1 MVAIADIQLSN
12 IFIGKVRIDSS
23 QIRGEGGWL
32 DPHLMIPIEIE
43 LYQRPENQQ
52 LVLTGITY
60 SLKLDGNP
68 GTTNQLGSSAH
79 LNLIR
84 NMNYRTF
91 PNAPTAN
98 TLQLTFSLTQEQV
111 KKLEEAR
118 EDSHQGPFILFVEL
132 VGVIAWLART
142 GNSVDI
148 HQSKPS
154 TLRGENLPL
163 EFGMY
168 SELIPF
174 WNTSI
179 GVLRV
184 ALESTTW
191 VKVLSGLGYD
201 RVRLVEINLSQMPE
215 AGFVASQ
222 FDKARRYLDD
232 GHYEECIVACRSIK
246 NAWEKR
252 LNPARAK
259 GKTVAKALAEQLGW
273 TESDPHYQFLDK
285 TWEGLHIMTSA
296 FHHPE
301 GLTSTQNGSEQAPQS
316 TVASAADARFCFFQ
330 IVILSE
336 YVERLCSDAHI

>member
-1 MVAIADIQLSN
+1 MLTTTEIQLNN
-12 IFIGKVRIDSS
+12 IYVGKVRIDSA

-32 DPHLMIPIEIE
+32 DPHLIIPIEIE

-52 LVLTGITY
+52 LVLTGLSS
-60 SLKLDGNP
+60 SLKRDGIP
-68 GTTNQLGSSAH
+68 GTSNQIGSSNN
-79 LNLIR
+79 LNLLR

-91 PNAPTAN
+91 PNAPTVN
-98 TLQLTFSLTQEQV
+98 TLQLSFNLTQEQV

-118 EDSHQGPFILFVEL
+118 EDSLQGPFTLYVEL
-132 VGVIAWLART
+132 EGVLAWLAGT
-142 GNSVDI
+142 GNSVGT
-148 HQSKPS
+148 HQSEPS

-163 EFGMY
+163 VLGMY

-184 ALESTTW
+184 AIESTTW
-191 VKVLSGLGYD
+191 INVLSGLGFD
-201 RVRLVEINLSQMPE
+201 RVRLVEINLAQMPE

-222 FDKARRYLDD
+222 FDKARRYLDEGRFED
-232 GHYEECIVACRSIK
+232 CVAACRGIK

-252 LNPARAK
+252 LKATKKKP
-259 GKTVAKALAEQLGW
+259 VAAILAEKLGW
-273 TESDPHYQFLDK
+273 TQEDPHYQFLDK

-301 GLTSTQNGSEQAPQS
+301 ALSNTLDGAEEVSQS
-316 TVASAADARFCFFQ
+316 IVASAADARFCFFQ

-336 YVERLCSDAHI
+336 YVERLCRDALI

>member
-1 MVAIADIQLSN
+1 MLTTTEIQLN
-12 IFIGKVRIDSS
+12 NNFIGKVRIDST

-32 DPHLMIPIEIE
+32 DPHLIIPIEIE

-52 LVLTGITY
+52 LVLTGISY
-60 SLKLDGNP
+60 SLKLNGNP
-68 GTTNQLGSSAH
+68 GTANQIGSSAH
-79 LNLIR
+79 LNLIW

-98 TLQLTFSLTQEQV
+98 TLQLSFNLTQEQV

-118 EDSHQGPFILFVEL
+118 EDSHQDPFMLYVEL
-132 VGVIAWLART
+132 DGVIAWLAGT
-142 GNSVDI
+142 GNSVGF
-148 HQSKPS
+148 HQPKPS
-154 TLRGENLPL
+154 TLRGEILPL

-201 RVRLVEINLSQMPE
+201 RVRLVEIKLAQMPE
-215 AGFVASQ
+215 AGFVAAQ
-222 FDKARRYLDD
+222 LDKARRYLDE
-232 GHYEECIVACRSIK
+232 GRYEECIAVCRSIQ
-246 NAWEKR
+246 NIWEKR
-252 LNPARAK
+252 LNPTRVR
-259 GKTVAKALAEQLGW
+259 GKTVAKALAEKLGW
-273 TESDPHYQFLDK
+273 TETDPHYRFLDK
-285 TWEGLHIMTSA
+285 TWQGLHDITSA

-301 GLTSTQNGSEQAPQS
+301 ELANTSDSSEESSQLI
-316 TVASAADARFCFFQ
+316 VASGADARCCFFQ
-330 IVILSE
+330 TIILSE
-336 YVERLCSDAHI
+336 YIERLYK

>member
-1 MVAIADIQLSN
+1 MLADENIQLN
-12 IFIGKVRIDSS
+12 NNFIGKVRIDST
-23 QIRGEGGWL
+23 QIRGEGGCL
-32 DPHLMIPIEIE
+32 DPHLIIPIEIE

-52 LVLTGITY
+52 LVLTGISY
-60 SLKLDGNP
+60 SLKLNGNP
-68 GTTNQLGSSAH
+68 GTANQIGSSAH
-79 LNLIR
+79 LNLIW

-98 TLQLTFSLTQEQV
+98 TLQLSFNLTQEQV

-118 EDSHQGPFILFVEL
+118 EDSHQDPFMLYVEL
-132 VGVIAWLART
+132 DGVIAWLAGT
-142 GNSVDI
+142 GNSVGF
-148 HQSKPS
+148 HQPKPS
-154 TLRGENLPL
+154 TIRGENLPL

-222 FDKARRYLDD
+222 FDKARRYLDE
-232 GHYEECIVACRSIK
+232 GRYEECIAACRSIQ
-246 NAWEKR
+246 NVWEKR
-252 LNPARAK
+252 LNPTRAR
-259 GKTVAKALAEQLGW
+259 GKTVAKALAEKLGW
-273 TESDPHYQFLDK
+273 TENDPHYQFLDK
-285 TWEGLHIMTSA
+285 TWQGLHDMTSA

-301 GLTSTQNGSEQAPQS
+301 EISSVSNGSEESSQLI
-316 TVASAADARFCFFQ
+316 VASGADARCCFFQ
-330 IVILSE
+330 TIILSE
-336 YVERLCSDAHI
+336 YIERIYK

>member
-1 MVAIADIQLSN
+1 MLATTEIQLNN
-12 IFIGKVRIDSS
+12 IFVGKVRIDSA

-32 DPHLMIPIEIE
+32 DPHLIIPIEIE

-52 LVLTGITY
+52 LVLTGISY
-60 SLKLDGNP
+60 SLKLVGNP
-68 GTTNQLGSSAH
+68 GTANQIGSSAH

-91 PNAPTAN
+91 PNAPTVN
-98 TLQLTFSLTQEQV
+98 TFQLSFNLTQEQV

-118 EDSHQGPFILFVEL
+118 EDSQQSPFTLYVEL
-132 VGVIAWLART
+132 EGLMAWLAGT
-142 GNSVDI
+142 GNSVDT
-148 HQSKPS
+148 HQSKPT

-163 EFGMY
+163 EFGTY

-184 ALESTTW
+184 TIESTTW
-191 VKVLSGLGYD
+191 VNVLSGLGYD
-201 RVRLVEINLSQMPE
+201 RVRLVEINLAQMPE

-222 FDKARRYLDD
+222 FDKARRYIDEGRFED
-232 GHYEECIVACRSIK
+232 CVAACRGIK

-252 LNPARAK
+252 L
-259 GKTVAKALAEQLGW
+259 KATKKQPLATILAEKLGW
-273 TESDPHYQFLDK
+273 TQEDPHYQFLDK
-285 TWEGLHIMTSA
+285 VWEGLHIMTSA

-301 GLTSTQNGSEQAPQS
+301 ALSNTLDGSEEVSQS
-316 TVASAADARFCFFQ
+316 IVASAADARFCFYQ

-336 YVERLCSDAHI
+336 YVERLCRDALI

>member
-1 MVAIADIQLSN
+1 MLITADIQLSN
-12 IFIGKVRIDSS
+12 VFIGKVRIDSS

-32 DPHLMIPIEIE
+32 DPHLIIPIEIE

-52 LVLTGITY
+52 LVLMEV
-60 SLKLDGNP
+60 SCALKLDGNP
-68 GTTNQLGSSAH
+68 GTANQIGSSVH

-84 NMNYRTF
+84 NLNYRTF

-98 TLQLTFSLTQEQV
+98 TLQLPFNLTQEQV

-118 EDSHQGPFILFVEL
+118 EDSHQGPFTLYVEL
-132 VGVIAWLART
+132 EGVVAWLAGT
-142 GNSVDI
+142 GNSVGI

-154 TLRGENLPL
+154 ILRGENLPL

-191 VKVLSGLGYD
+191 VNVLSGLGYD
-201 RVRLVEINLSQMPE
+201 RVRLVEINLAQMHE

-222 FDKARRYLDD
+222 FDKARRYLDE
-232 GHYEECIVACRSIK
+232 GHYEECIAACRGIK
-246 NAWEKR
+246 NAWETR
-252 LNPARAK
+252 LKASKKKP
-259 GKTVAKALAEQLGW
+259 VAAILAEKLGW
-273 TESDPHYQFLDK
+273 TQEDPHYQLIDK

-301 GLTSTQNGSEQAPQS
+301 ELANTSNGSEETSQLI
-316 TVASAADARFCFFQ
+316 VASAADARFCFFQ

>member
-1 MVAIADIQLSN
+1 MLATADIQLN
-12 IFIGKVRIDSS
+12 HVTIGKIRIDST

-32 DPHLMIPIEIE
+32 DPRLIMNAEIE
-43 LYQRPENQQ
+43 MYPRAENQH
-52 LVLTGITY
+52 LVLTEV
-60 SLKLDGNP
+60 SCALRLDSNP
-68 GTTNQLGSSAH
+68 GTANQIGSSAH

-98 TLQLTFSLTQEQV
+98 TFQLSFNLTQEQV

-118 EDSHQGPFILFVEL
+118 EDSHQGPFTLYVEL
-132 VGVIAWLART
+132 EGVIAWLAGT
-142 GNSVDI
+142 GNSVDT
-148 HQSKPS
+148 HRSEPS

-163 EFGMY
+163 VFGMY

-184 ALESTTW
+184 AIESTTW
-191 VKVLSGLGYD
+191 VNVLSGLGYD

-215 AGFVASQ
+215 AGLVAAQ
-222 FDKARRYLDD
+222 FDKARRYLDE
-232 GHYEECIVACRSIK
+232 GHYEECIAACRGIK

-252 LNPARAK
+252 LNPTRAK
-259 GKTVAKALAEQLGW
+259 GKTVAKALAEKLGW
-273 TESDPHYQFLDK
+273 TESDPRYQFLDK
-285 TWEGLHIMTSA
+285 TWAGLHDMTSA

-301 GLTSTQNGSEQAPQS
+301 ELSNTSNGSEQTSPPLVV
-316 TVASAADARFCFFQ
+316 TAADARFCFLQ
-330 IVILSE
+330 TVILSE
-336 YVERLCSDAHI
+336 YVEQLCKDAHL